1 MRRGLVLVTL
11 MGLTLV
17 ACSTSSKSSTP
28 TPSTARTLITKPA
41 APVTFTAYITSVNLP
56 ARTITVDPIAFL
68 TGAKAKAAFKH
79 DHPTA
84 QEGPTNDYYIQN
96 PTKDHVALTLAPDAV
111 VRVVTVNG
119 VPHTTPVVV
128 PQSKLV
134 GYQGLGIRPFVIT
147 STNGIV
153 SNVTERFVP

>member
-1 MRRGLVLVTL
+1 VLVTL
-11 MGLTLV
+11 IVLSL
-17 ACSTSSKSSTP
+17 ASCSSSSKSSTP
-28 TPSTARTLITKPA
+28 TPSTVRTMITKPA
-41 APVTFTAYITSVNLP
+41 APVTFTAYIDAVNLP

-68 TGAKAKAAFKH
+68 VGPAAKAAFKH

-96 PTKDHVALTLAPDAV
+96 PTKDPAELTLAPDAV

-128 PQSKLV
+128 PQSKLA
-134 GYQGLGIRPFVIT
+134 GYQGLRIRPFVIT